1 MREILAE
8 SIWGKIEYK
17 NQEPIFKVIHPELEY
32 EKKILPEY
40 DSELMNYIEFLD
52 FKFKLK
58 TLEEVPNDDDRKMF
72 NDDLMYDI
80 FVTY

>member
-32 EKKILPEY
+32 EKKNLPEY

>member
-1 MREILAE
+1 
-8 SIWGKIEYK
+8 
-17 NQEPIFKVIHPELEY
+17 
-32 EKKILPEY
+32 
-40 DSELMNYIEFLD
+40 MNYIEFLD

>member
-8 SIWGKIEYK
+8 SIWGKIENK

-32 EKKILPEY
+32 EKKNLPEY